1 VAGLRVGGRGRPP
14 LHKRSEVVHKLM
26 KCEWV
31 QQNIVL
37 FVYDELPDDARFELE
52 QHVHRCAACAGELE
66 SAKKFRS
73 DFSRSP
79 IQDPSPNFLAASR
92 MKLQEALEGAEQGA
106 WWHRYIFDP
115 MTWLHQ
121 IRFAPALAAAI
132 FIVGFAGGIGATYK
146 MVKGGVTDVSSGS
159 VTTPVQ
165 SSLGASAASVGAIQ
179 SVAQQPGSNLVT
191 VKYDAVSPQVR
202 TGSLNDPN
210 IQQLL
215 LYAARNNFNPGV
227 RMDSVDLLTQQSND
241 THVREALMYALRY
254 DSNTGVRLKALDG
267 LGTSVKDD
275 VQVRD
280 AVLESLM
287 ADTNPGVRIEAL
299 RLLVPVRADSSVRIV
314 LQRLAAKD
322 ENRYIRSQAR
332 TLLSQLPE
340 MN

>member
-1 VAGLRVGGRGRPP
+1 
-14 LHKRSEVVHKLM
+14 M

-52 QHVHRCAACAGELE
+52 QHVSRCTGCAAELE
-66 SAKKFRS
+66 SAKRFRA

-79 IQDPSPNFLAASR
+79 VQDPNPSLLAASR
-92 MKLQEALEGAEQGA
+92 MKLQEALESAEQGA
-106 WWHRYIFDP
+106 WWHRFIFDP
-115 MTWLHQ
+115 VAWLQQ

-146 MVKGGVTDVSSGS
+146 MVKGPGVDGGRDLL
-159 VTTPVQ
+159 TPALVQ
-165 SSLGASAASVGAIQ
+165 GSVGAIQ
-179 SVAQQPGSNLVT
+179 SVSQQPGSNQVT
-191 VKYDAVSPQVR
+191 VKYDSVSPQVR
-202 TGSLNDPN
+202 TGSLNEPD

-227 RMDSVDLLTQQSND
+227 RMDSVDLLTRQPND
-241 THVREALMYALRY
+241 THVREALIYALRY

-267 LGTSVKDD
+267 LGAYVKGD

-287 ADTNPGVRIEAL
+287 SDANPGIRVEAL
-299 RLLVPVRADSSVRIV
+299 RLLEPVRCDSSVRIV

-340 MN
+340 ID